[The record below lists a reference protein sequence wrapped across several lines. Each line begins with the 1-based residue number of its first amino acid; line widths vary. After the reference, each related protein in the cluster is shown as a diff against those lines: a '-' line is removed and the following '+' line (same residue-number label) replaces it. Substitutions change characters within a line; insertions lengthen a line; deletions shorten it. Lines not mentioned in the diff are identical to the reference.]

1 MSRSH
6 IVSSYD
12 ADLDQLVTA
21 IMEMGGQAETALA
34 GALAALT
41 ERDNAAAAR
50 VIDDDA
56 RLDELEETIDQLAVQ
71 LFARR
76 QPMAEDLR
84 LIAMSLKISNDLER
98 IGDYAASIAKRAKRL
113 PTTSP
118 PRATGSLRRMGERIQ
133 EMLADVLDAYDKRD
147 ARRAMS
153 AWYRDAEVDDVYD
166 SVFRELLAEL
176 QVDPRATSAGV
187 DLLFIAKNLE
197 RIGDHTT
204 NIAERLHYVVHGD
217 RINRIRGDAPPPAR
231 HDEPAI
237 ASD

>member
-1 MSRSH
+1 MSRAH
-6 IVSSYD
+6 IVASYD
-12 ADLDQLVTA
+12 ADLDQLVSS
-21 IMEMGGQAETALA
+21 ILEMGGQAETALA

-41 ERDNAAAAR
+41 ERDHAAAAR

-56 RLDELEETIDQLAVQ
+56 RLDELEETVDQLAVR

-76 QPMAEDLR
+76 QPMAGDLR

-113 PTTSP
+113 PPAST
-118 PRATGSLRRMGERIQ
+118 PRATASLRRMGERIQ

-153 AWYRDAEVDDVYD
+153 VWHRDAEVDDVYD
-166 SVFRELLAEL
+166 SVFGELLAEL
-176 QVDPRATSAGV
+176 QVDPRASSAGI

-217 RINRIRGDAPPPAR
+217 RINRARGDAPPPPAS
-231 HDEPAI
+231 EPAV